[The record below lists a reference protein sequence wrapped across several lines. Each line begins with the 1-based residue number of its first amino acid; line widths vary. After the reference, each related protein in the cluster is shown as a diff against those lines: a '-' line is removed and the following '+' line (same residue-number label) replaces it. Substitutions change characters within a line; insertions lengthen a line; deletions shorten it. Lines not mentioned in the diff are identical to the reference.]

1 MESTMETT
9 WEINHSVLHHCVRS
23 ALKERNVTVANWQVE
38 PLAVRKSNFTT
49 EGIYRLHGTATKG
62 DKGIPWS
69 LVLKIIQ
76 PEAEEMN
83 HPQHHN
89 YWKREGLVF
98 QSGLLNHIPNSIQV
112 PECYMV
118 EEKSET
124 EVWIWM
130 EEVKEDNNGKWSL
143 DDFSFIAHQL
153 GRFHGAYTT
162 DTFSLPNHEWVCQ
175 NWLQSWVKGCDQ
187 YAVNPD
193 DFYPSLKGNDIDL
206 DTIMKKYTSLRQQ
219 EKKYLRALHTLP
231 RTLSHQDMSQQN
243 MYIRSKDEKRE
254 LILIDWQYMSNSAIG
269 EDLGKLFGVA
279 MSQEDIPVK
288 KAWEYQGHLFNHY
301 LQGLREAGW
310 NGDERYARYGFATG
324 VAFRSAW
331 EVPKLLKLK
340 VQNIDR
346 AAIEKYTR
354 IVQVQ
359 MKFAEEIEKLLISL
373 D

>member
-1 MESTMETT
+1 MMETT
-9 WEINHSVLHHCVRS
+9 RKINLSVLQDCVRS
-23 ALKERNVTVANWQVE
+23 TLKERDVLITNWQIE
-38 PLAVRKSNFTT
+38 PIGVRKFNFTT
-49 EGIYRLHGTATKG
+49 AGIYRLHGTALKRNQEL
-62 DKGIPWS
+62 PWS

-76 PEAEEMN
+76 PEADEMN

-98 QSGLLNHIPNSIQV
+98 QSGVLHHIPNFIQV

-130 EEVKEDNNGKWSL
+130 EEVKEDNNGSWSL

-162 DTFSLPNHEWVCQ
+162 DKFTLPNFEWVCQ
-175 NWLQSWVKGCDQ
+175 NWLQSWIKGCDH
-187 YAVNPD
+187 YAVNPANY
-193 DFYPSLKGNDIDL
+193 FPSLEGNDTEM
-206 DTIMKKYTSLRQQ
+206 DTMMKKYMSIRQQ
-219 EKKYLRALHTLP
+219 EKTYLNALHTLP
-231 RTLSHQDMSQQN
+231 RTLSHHDMSQQN
-243 MYIRSKDEKRE
+243 MYIRNSEENRE

-279 MSQEDIPVK
+279 MSQEDIPVN
-288 KAWEYQGHLFNHY
+288 KAWECQGHLFNHY

-310 NGDERYARYGFATG
+310 NGEARVARYGFATS
-324 VAFRSAW
+324 VAYRSAW

-340 VQNIDR
+340 VENTDQE
-346 AAIEKYTR
+346 AIEKYTQ
-354 IVQVQ
+354 IVHIQ
-359 MKFAEEIEKLLISL
+359 MKFAEEVEELFNSL
-373 D
+373 T